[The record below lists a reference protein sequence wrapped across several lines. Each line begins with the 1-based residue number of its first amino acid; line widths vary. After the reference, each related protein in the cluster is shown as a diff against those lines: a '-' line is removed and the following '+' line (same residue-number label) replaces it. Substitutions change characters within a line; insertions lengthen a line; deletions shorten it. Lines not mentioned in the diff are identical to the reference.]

1 METTTTNSR
10 YAPATTKAPQAGAFF
25 FAHKYNQT
33 VACCRFMDIL
43 ATANNPLVH
52 VTPLAMGL
60 ARRLEIA
67 NDKLDATETQK
78 GKSNES

>member
-1 METTTTNSR
+1 MEDLTDGEVL
-10 YAPATTKAPQAGAFF
+10 Q
-25 FAHKYNQT
+25 
-33 VACCRFMDIL
+33 
-43 ATANNPLVH
+43 LVYREH
-52 VTPLAMGL
+52 RDAPLAMEI

>member
-1 METTTTNSR
+1 ME
-10 YAPATTKAPQAGAFF
+10 
-25 FAHKYNQT
+25 
-33 VACCRFMDIL
+33 DL
-43 ATANNPLVH
+43 TADEVRQLVYREH
-52 VTPLAMGL
+52 RDTPIAMGL

>member
-1 METTTTNSR
+1 METATTDSPF
-10 YAPATTKAPQAGAFF
+10 APATNKVLQAGAF

-52 VTPLAMGL
+52 FTPIAMGL
-60 ARRLEIA
+60 ARRLGIA

>member
-1 METTTTNSR
+1 METTTTTSPF
-10 YAPATTKAPQAGAFF
+10 APATAEAPQAGAF

-33 VACCRFMDIL
+33 VACCEFMDIL

-52 VTPLAMGL
+52 FTPIAMGL
-60 ARRLEIA
+60 ARRLGIA

>member
-1 METTTTNSR
+1 METTTTDSPF
-10 YAPATTKAPQAGAFF
+10 APDTTKAPPVGAF

-33 VACCRFMDIL
+33 VACCRFMGIL

-52 VTPLAMGL
+52 FTPIAMGL
-60 ARRLEIA
+60 ARRLGIA

>member
-1 METTTTNSR
+1 MGRLATTN
-10 YAPATTKAPQAGAFF
+10 KQ
-25 FAHKYNQT
+25 
-33 VACCRFMDIL
+33 
-43 ATANNPLVH
+43 LVH
-52 VTPLAMGL
+52 FTPIAMEI